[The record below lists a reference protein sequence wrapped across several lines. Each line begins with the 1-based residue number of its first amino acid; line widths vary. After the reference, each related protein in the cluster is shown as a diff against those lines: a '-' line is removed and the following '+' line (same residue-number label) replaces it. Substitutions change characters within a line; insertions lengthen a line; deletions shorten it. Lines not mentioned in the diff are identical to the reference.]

1 MKTLSCA
8 STRRRLQAFHD
19 GELSVGEQIAVS
31 AHVEWCPRCARA
43 LADVRDVA
51 AALHAVLPGRLTLS
65 QEDAAVF
72 TGTVVNRF
80 KAEDAASFFARVR
93 VMFSDMRLGYAGL
106 GATAATIV
114 CVVIMLTMMHFAPK
128 ERPDSLRAMMS
139 VISTPLDCDAFDLS
153 DSTGCRARWAER
165 FQRANEWAEQD
176 AVFALEIVVTRQGG
190 QGGLANIELLRRAR
204 SHASVDQAHIIDGL
218 LDLVQQARL
227 DQPLESSRLPTVIYL
242 QEQTTVRAS
251 KQPPVD
257 VPLPQLPQQPK
268 KRALLDG
275 RTRPAR
281 A

>member
-19 GELSVGEQIAVS
+19 GELAIGEQIAVS

-43 LADVRDVA
+43 LADVRELGE
-51 AALHAVLPGRLTLS
+51 ALQTLPGRLTLS

-80 KAEDAASFFARVR
+80 KAEDAATLFSRAR

-106 GATAATIV
+106 GATAATMV
-114 CVVIMLTMMHFAPK
+114 CVITALGMIAFAPP

-139 VISTPLDCDAFDLS
+139 VMTTPRECEVNDFSDAS
-153 DSTGCRARWAER
+153 GCRARWAER
-165 FQRANEWAEQD
+165 SQRANEWAEQD
-176 AVFALEIVVTRQGG
+176 AVFALEIVVTPEG
-190 QGGLANIELLRRAR
+190 QLANLARLRKAR
-204 SHASVDQAHIIDGL
+204 SHASADQAQIIDGL

-227 DQPLESSRLPTVIYL
+227 EQPVETPTAIYL
-242 QEQTTVRAS
+242 LEQTTVRAT
-251 KQPPVD
+251 KQPPALD
-257 VPLPQLPQQPK
+257 VPLPQPK
-268 KRALLDG
+268 KRASLDG
-275 RTRPAR
+275 HIRPAR

>member
-8 STRRRLQAFHD
+8 ATRRRLAAFHD
-19 GELSVGEQIAVS
+19 GELSIGEQIAVG

-43 LADVRDVA
+43 LADIREVG
-51 AALHAVLPGRLTLS
+51 AALQTALPGRLTLS
-65 QEDAAVF
+65 LEDAAVF
-72 TGTVVNRF
+72 TGTVVNRY
-80 KAEDAASFFARVR
+80 KAEDAASLFARMR

-114 CVVIMLTMMHFAPK
+114 CVVIMLSMMHFAPK
-128 ERPDSLRAMMS
+128 ERPDSLRAMMG
-139 VISTPLDCDAFDLS
+139 VIATPLDCDTFDLS

-176 AVFALEIVVTRQGG
+176 AVFALEVVVTR

-204 SHASVDQAHIIDGL
+204 GHASADQVRIIDGL

-227 DQPLESSRLPTVIYL
+227 DQPLEMRLPTAIYL

-251 KQPPVD
+251 KQPAPLD
-257 VPLPQLPQQPK
+257 VPLPQPK
-268 KRALLDG
+268 KRAATEG
-275 RTRPAR
+275 RRRPAR

>member
-8 STRRRLQAFHD
+8 ATRRRLQAFHD
-19 GELSVGEQIAVS
+19 GELVVGEQIAVS

-43 LADVRDVA
+43 LADVREVA
-51 AALHAVLPGRLTLS
+51 SALHAVLPGRLILS

-80 KAEDAASFFARVR
+80 KAEDAASLFARLR

-106 GATAATIV
+106 GATAATMV
-114 CVVIMLTMMHFAPK
+114 CVVIMLTMMHFAPQ
-128 ERPDSLRAMMS
+128 ERPDSLRAMMG
-139 VISTPLDCDAFDLS
+139 VISTPLDCDTMDLS
-153 DSTGCRARWAER
+153 DPTGCRARWAER

-176 AVFALEIVVTRQGG
+176 AVFALEIVLTRQG
-190 QGGLANIELLRRAR
+190 GGLANIAMLRKAR
-204 SHASVDQAHIIDGL
+204 THASADQARIIDGL

-227 DQPLESSRLPTVIYL
+227 DQPLEMRLPTAIYL

-251 KQPPVD
+251 KQPPPALD
-257 VPLPQLPQQPK
+257 VPLPQPK

-275 RTRPAR
+275 HPRPAR

>member
-19 GELSVGEQIAVS
+19 RELAVGEQIAVS

-43 LADVRDVA
+43 LGDIRDLGS
-51 AALHAVLPGRLTLS
+51 ALQAMLPGRLTLS
-65 QEDAAVF
+65 HEDAAVF

-80 KAEDAASFFARVR
+80 KAEDAASLFARVR

-106 GATAATIV
+106 GATAATMV

-128 ERPDSLRAMMS
+128 ERPDSLRAMMG
-139 VISTPLDCDAFDLS
+139 VISTPLDCEAFDLS
-153 DSTGCRARWAER
+153 DTSGCRARWAER
-165 FQRANEWAEQD
+165 FQRANEWAEAD

-190 QGGLANIELLRRAR
+190 LANIALLRRAR
-204 SHASVDQAHIIDGL
+204 GHASADQAQIIDGL

-227 DQPLESSRLPTVIYL
+227 DQPLETRLPTAIYL
-242 QEQTTVRAS
+242 LEQTTVRAS
-251 KQPPVD
+251 KQPAPLD
-257 VPLPQLPQQPK
+257 VPLPQPK
-268 KRALLDG
+268 KRAAADG
-275 RTRPAR
+275 GVRPAR

>member
-8 STRRRLQAFHD
+8 ATRRRLQAFHD
-19 GELSVGEQIAVS
+19 GELVVGEQIAVS

-43 LADVRDVA
+43 LADIREVA
-51 AALHAVLPGRLTLS
+51 SALHSVLPGRLILS

-72 TGTVVNRF
+72 TGTVVNRL
-80 KAEDAASFFARVR
+80 KAEDAASLFSRIR

-128 ERPDSLRAMMS
+128 ERPDSLRAMMG
-139 VISTPLDCDAFDLS
+139 VISTPLECDTMDLS
-153 DSTGCRARWAER
+153 DPTGCRARWAER

-176 AVFALEIVVTRQGG
+176 AVFALEIVLTRQGG
-190 QGGLANIELLRRAR
+190 LTNIAMLRKTRT
-204 SHASVDQAHIIDGL
+204 HASADQARIIDGL

-227 DQPLESSRLPTVIYL
+227 DQPLEMRLPTAIYL

-251 KQPPVD
+251 KQPPALD
-257 VPLPQLPQQPK
+257 VPLPQPK
-268 KRALLDG
+268 KRALLEG
-275 RTRPAR
+275 HPRPAR

>member
-1 MKTLSCA
+1 MKTLSCG

-19 GELSVGEQIAVS
+19 GELAVGEQIAVS
-31 AHVEWCPRCARA
+31 AHVEWCTRCARA
-43 LADVRDVA
+43 LADIREVGC
-51 AALHAVLPGRLTLS
+51 ALQATLPGRLTLS

-72 TGTVVNRF
+72 TGTVVSRF
-80 KAEDAASFFARVR
+80 KAEDAASLFARVR

-128 ERPDSLRAMMS
+128 ERPDSLRAMMG
-139 VISTPLDCDAFDLS
+139 VISTPLDCDALDLS

-176 AVFALEIVVTRQGG
+176 AVFALEIVLTR
-190 QGGLANIELLRRAR
+190 QGGLANLGLLRRTR
-204 SHASVDQAHIIDGL
+204 THASADQARIIDGL

-227 DQPLESSRLPTVIYL
+227 DQPLEMRLPTAIYL

-251 KQPPVD
+251 KQPPPLD
-257 VPLPQLPQQPK
+257 VPLPQPK
-268 KRALLDG
+268 KRASIDS
-275 RTRPAR
+275 RPRPAR

>member
-19 GELSVGEQIAVS
+19 GELSVGEQIAVG

-43 LADVRDVA
+43 LADIREVA
-51 AALHAVLPGRLTLS
+51 AALRAVLPGRLTLS

-80 KAEDAASFFARVR
+80 KAEDAASLFARIR

-106 GATAATIV
+106 GATAATMV

-218 LDLVQQARL
+218 LDFVQQARL
-227 DQPLESSRLPTVIYL
+227 DQPLESRLPTVIYL
-242 QEQTTVRAS
+242 QEQTSVRAS
-251 KQPPVD
+251 KQPPPLD
-257 VPLPQLPQQPK
+257 VSLPQQQPK